1 MKNFPETRKD
11 ILLEALE
18 RCFDEMYRK
27 SQPSV
32 TWEEINQRVKDNFY
46 GEGEREGYKF
56 HYISEE
62 EFSEICE
69 KYKSMYNIQNFH
81 EYYSDLIKDYFV
93 SGGSK
98 TIWVSGDDDYPGY
111 KDYVEVEPFKEQ
123 LSKIL
128 NKEDLDKVY
137 SLIEENFNNYRNY
150 YRGNH
155 ELNSFNMSIMD
166 LSPCSDKQTVIE
178 SWKKLGIDITIEDK
192 IIDPMTGEYEL
203 PSKIEGY
210 KPGLVF
216 NYDTDEWVT
225 PEELENYSLS
235 VI

>member
-1 MKNFPETRKD
+1 MIINS
-11 ILLEALE
+11 LAL
-18 RCFDEMYRK
+18 
-27 SQPSV
+27 
-32 TWEEINQRVKDNFY
+32 
-46 GEGEREGYKF
+46 
-56 HYISEE
+56 
-62 EFSEICE
+62 
-69 KYKSMYNIQNFH
+69 
-81 EYYSDLIKDYFV
+81 
-93 SGGSK
+93 
-98 TIWVSGDDDYPGY
+98 
-111 KDYVEVEPFKEQ
+111 
-123 LSKIL
+123 
-128 NKEDLDKVY
+128 
-137 SLIEENFNNYRNY
+137 NNYRNY

-166 LSPCSDKQTVIE
+166 LSPWSDKQTVIE

-225 PEELENYSLS
+225 PEELENHSLS